1 VSPCRSSKTHG
12 RHGGY
17 SKEHMSLRELV
28 EGKARAARRAADVL
42 ALCSTRVKDDALTQ
56 MARALEEKSAA
67 LLDANRVDVDRARG
81 KGLTRAFIDRLTLT
95 EARIEQMAQGLREIA
110 AFPDPVGTVVESWRR
125 PNGIEISRVAVPL
138 GVIGFIYESRPNV
151 TADAAGLCV
160 KSGNA
165 VLLRGGSEAIA
176 SNTLLATLLGKAL
189 EKTGAPP
196 DAIQF
201 LDVTDREA
209 VALMLEQDRYLDLV
223 IPRGGEEFVRWVAER
238 SRVPVLK
245 HDKGLVH
252 VFVDADADLEM
263 ATAIVLNAK
272 TQRPSVCNALETLL
286 VDAAVASHFLPAVA
300 SRLSDAG
307 VELRGCPRT
316 LALVPAAR
324 PATEAD
330 WDEEY
335 LDLVLAIRVVEGLD
349 EALTHIRRH
358 GTGLAEAI
366 VTNNLARARR
376 FTREV
381 DAAGVLV
388 NASTRLLD
396 GQQFGMGAEMGIS
409 TSRVHARGPV
419 GVRALTTT
427 KFVVQGDGQVRD

>member
-1 VSPCRSSKTHG
+1 MESTSMDPKH
-12 RHGGY
+12 
-17 SKEHMSLRELV
+17 LV
-28 EGKARAARRAADVL
+28 EAKARAARAAARVL
-42 ALCSTRVKDDALTQ
+42 AVTPTRTKNEALAQ
-56 MARALEEKSAA
+56 MARGLEEKTAA
-67 LLDANRVDVDRARG
+67 LREANRADLERARAQG
-81 KGLTRAFIDRLTLT
+81 VTRAFLDRLTLT
-95 EARIEQMAQGLREIA
+95 DPRIEEMAAGLRQIA
-110 AFPDPVGTVVESWRR
+110 ALPDPVGTVAEAWRR
-125 PNGIEISRVAVPL
+125 PNGLEIARVRVPL

-165 VLLRGGSEAIA
+165 VLLRGGSEAIE
-176 SNTLLATLLGKAL
+176 SNTLIAAVLAKAL

-196 DAIQF
+196 EAIQF
-201 LDVTDREA
+201 VEVTDREA
-209 VALMLEQDRYLDLV
+209 VAAMLEQDRYLDLV

-245 HDKGLVH
+245 HDKGVVH
-252 VFVDADADLEM
+252 VFVDAAADLDM

-286 VDAAVASHFLPAVA
+286 VDRAIAERFLPAA
-300 SRLSDAG
+300 AARLAEAG
-307 VELRGCPRT
+307 VELRGCART
-316 LALVPAAR
+316 RALVPSAR

-330 WDEEY
+330 WDAEY
-335 LDLVLAIRVVEGLD
+335 LDLVLAIRVVDGID
-349 EALTHIRRH
+349 AALEHIRAH

-366 VTNNLARARR
+366 VTNDLARARR

-388 NASTRLLD
+388 NASPRLLD
-396 GQQFGMGAEMGIS
+396 GSQFGMGAEMGIS

-419 GVRALTTT
+419 GVRELTTT
-427 KFVVQGDGQVRD
+427 KFVVQGDGQVRE

>member
-1 VSPCRSSKTHG
+1 M
-12 RHGGY
+12 
-17 SKEHMSLRELV
+17 SKEDMSLRELV
-28 EGKARAARRAADVL
+28 EGKARAARRAAEVL
-42 ALCSTRVKDDALTQ
+42 ALCSTRVKDEALGQ

-67 LLDANRVDVDRARG
+67 LLEANGRDVARARG

-95 EARIEQMAQGLREIA
+95 EARIDQMAQGLREIA

-165 VLLRGGSEAIA
+165 VLLRGGSEAIE
-176 SNTLLATLLGKAL
+176 SNTLLATVLAKAL

-223 IPRGGEEFVRWVAER
+223 IPRGGEEFVRWVAEQ

-252 VFVDADADLEM
+252 VFVDADADLDM
-263 ATAIVLNAK
+263 ATAIVVNAK
-272 TQRPSVCNALETLL
+272 THRPSVCNALETLL
-286 VDAAVASHFLPAVA
+286 VDATVADRFLPAVA
-300 SRLSDAG
+300 ARLSEAG

-335 LDLVLAIRVVEGLD
+335 LDLILAIRVVDGLD
-349 EALTHIRRH
+349 EAITHIRRH

-366 VTNNLARARR
+366 VTNDLTRARR

-396 GQQFGMGAEMGIS
+396 GHQFGMGAEMGIS

>member
-1 VSPCRSSKTHG
+1 MDVRQ
-12 RHGGY
+12 
-17 SKEHMSLRELV
+17 LV
-28 EGKARAARRAADVL
+28 ESKARAARAAAHAL
-42 ALCSTRVKDDALTQ
+42 AVCGTRVKDEALAQ
-56 MARALEEKSAA
+56 MAHALEEKSAA
-67 LLDANRVDVDRARG
+67 LLEANRADLERART

-95 EARIEQMAQGLREIA
+95 EARIEEMANGLRQIA
-110 AFPDPVGTVVESWRR
+110 ALPDPVGTVVESWRR
-125 PNGIEISRVAVPL
+125 PNGIEISRVRVPL

-165 VLLRGGSEAIA
+165 VLLRGGSEAIE
-176 SNTLLATLLGKAL
+176 SNTLIAAVLAKAL

-196 DAIQF
+196 EAIQF
-201 LDVTDREA
+201 VEVTDREA
-209 VALMLEQDRYLDLV
+209 VAAMLEQDRYLDLV

-245 HDKGLVH
+245 HDKGVVH
-252 VFVDADADLEM
+252 VFVDAAADLDM

-286 VDAAVASHFLPAVA
+286 VDRAIAERFLPAA
-300 SRLSDAG
+300 AARLADAG
-307 VELRGCPRT
+307 VELRGCAHTR
-316 LALVPAAR
+316 ALVPSAR
-324 PATEAD
+324 PATDAD
-330 WDEEY
+330 WDAEY

-349 EALTHIRRH
+349 AAIEHIRAH

-366 VTNNLARARR
+366 VTGDLARARR
-376 FTREV
+376 FAREV

-388 NASTRLLD
+388 NASPRLLD
-396 GQQFGMGAEMGIS
+396 GNQFGMGAEMGIS

-419 GVRALTTT
+419 GVRELTTT